1 MKSINAM
8 NQSSLRMIQFPNCK
22 INLGLSILAKRAD
35 GYHELETVFY
45 PIAISDALE
54 ILPADNLTLTQ
65 TGITVPGDPSQNLC
79 LKAYHL
85 LKKDFSTLPAV
96 QMHLHKNIPM
106 GAGLGGGSSDGT
118 TALMILNQQ
127 FTLGLNDQQLIA
139 YASQLGSDCPFF
151 VYNKACHATGRG
163 EVLTPIQ
170 LDLSN
175 YQFLLVHPGVHIAT
189 SWAFQQLNPH
199 IKSESIL
206 AIIEKPITD
215 WKNYLINDFEA
226 PVFKAEPKL
235 SVIKDQI
242 YQLGAIYASMSGSGS
257 SLFGI
262 FPKDHFNQAPS
273 IEHAL
278 RIDLI

>member
-1 MKSINAM
+1 M
-8 NQSSLRMIQFPNCK
+8 NQSSHRMIQFPNCK

-45 PIAISDALE
+45 PIAVSDALE
-54 ILPADNLTLTQ
+54 ILPAANLTMNHS
-65 TGITVPGDPSQNLC
+65 GITVPGDPAQNLC

-85 LKKDFSTLPAV
+85 LKKDFPTLPAV
-96 QMHLHKNIPM
+96 QMYLHKNIPM

-118 TALMILNQQ
+118 AALMILNQQ

-189 SWAFQQLNPH
+189 AWAFQQLNPH
-199 IKSESIL
+199 IKSESIQ

-235 SVIKDQI
+235 SVIKDQL